1 MRHDTVT
8 KDASPKKQIF
18 THFAQIAKAM
28 ASPNRLELLEALAQG
43 ERSVEK
49 LAVATGMPIANTSHH
64 LQVLR
69 EGGLVRSRKQGVQV
83 FYRLSDDEI
92 PQMLG
97 CLQRVGERHF
107 AEVELIVREH
117 FASRDGLQPVTHREL
132 TMLLK
137 SGEALLL
144 DVRPSEEYEAGHIP
158 GAMNVPIETLLRR
171 VIEFPQN
178 KEVVAYCRGP
188 YCMMAFE
195 AVKRLRKRGFR
206 ARRLEDGFPE
216 WKSGGRPVAIGD
228 EARHAGGGR

>member
-1 MRHDTVT
+1 MTT
-8 KDASPKKQIF
+8 GISPKKQLF

-49 LAVATGMPIANTSHH
+49 LAQATGMPIANTSHH

-69 EGGLVRSRKQGVQV
+69 EGGLVRSRKEGVQV
-83 FYRLSDDEI
+83 IYSLSDDEI

-97 CLQRVGERHF
+97 CLQRVGERHL

-117 FASRDGLQPVTHREL
+117 FASDEGLRPVNHQEL
-132 TMLLK
+132 TALLK
-137 SGEALLL
+137 SGEALII
-144 DVRPSEEYEAGHIP
+144 DVRPPGEYEAGHIP
-158 GAMNVPIETLLRR
+158 GAVNVPIETLPRR
-171 VIEFPQN
+171 LAEFPQR

-188 YCMMAFE
+188 YCMLAVE
-195 AVKRLRKRGFR
+195 AVKRLRKRGYR

-216 WKSGGRPVAIGD
+216 WKAEGRPVAVGK
-228 EARHAGGGR
+228 

>member
-1 MRHDTVT
+1 MTAAT
-8 KDASPKKQIF
+8 SPKKQIF

-49 LAVATGMPIANTSHH
+49 LAVATGMSVANTSHH

-69 EGGLVRSRKQGVQV
+69 EGGLVRTRKEGVQV
-83 FYRLSDDEI
+83 IYRLSDDDI

-97 CLQRVGERHF
+97 CLRRVRERHL

-117 FASRDGLQPVTHREL
+117 FASDDGLRPVNHQEL
-132 TMLLK
+132 TALLK
-137 SGEALLL
+137 SGETLVI
-144 DVRPSEEYEAGHIP
+144 DVRPPEEYEAGHIP
-158 GAMNVPIETLLRR
+158 GAVNIPLKILPQRLAD
-171 VIEFPQN
+171 FPHR

-188 YCMMAFE
+188 YCMLAVE
-195 AVKRLRKRGFR
+195 AVKRLRRRGFR

-216 WKSGGRPVAIGD
+216 WKAEGRPVAVGK
-228 EARHAGGGR
+228 

>member
-1 MRHDTVT
+1 MTT
-8 KDASPKKQIF
+8 GTSPKKQLF

-49 LAVATGMPIANTSHH
+49 LAAATGMPIANTSHH

-69 EGGLVRSRKQGVQV
+69 EGGLVRSRKDGVQV
-83 FYRLSDDEI
+83 IYSLSDDEV

-97 CLQRVGERHF
+97 CLRRVGERHL

-117 FASRDGLQPVTHREL
+117 FASDEGLRPVNHQEL
-132 TMLLK
+132 TALLK
-137 SGEALLL
+137 SGEALII
-144 DVRPSEEYEAGHIP
+144 DVRPPGEYEAGHIP
-158 GAMNVPIETLLRR
+158 GAVNVPIEALPRR
-171 VIEFPQN
+171 LSEFPRR

-188 YCMMAFE
+188 YCMLAVE
-195 AVKRLRKRGFR
+195 AVKRLRKRGYR

-216 WKSGGRPVAIGD
+216 WKAEGRPVTVGK
-228 EARHAGGGR
+228 

>member
-1 MRHDTVT
+1 MTT
-8 KDASPKKQIF
+8 GTSPKKQIF

-49 LAVATGMPIANTSHH
+49 LATATGMPIANTSHH

-69 EGGLVRSRKQGVQV
+69 EGGLVRSRKEGVQV
-83 FYRLSDDEI
+83 IYSLSDDEV

-97 CLQRVGERHF
+97 CLRRVGERHL

-117 FASRDGLQPVTHREL
+117 FASDEGLRPVNHQEL
-132 TMLLK
+132 TALLK
-137 SGEALLL
+137 SGEALII
-144 DVRPSEEYEAGHIP
+144 DVRPPGEYEAGHIP
-158 GAMNVPIETLLRR
+158 GAVNVPIEALPRR
-171 VIEFPQN
+171 LSEFPRR

-188 YCMMAFE
+188 YCMLAVE
-195 AVKRLRKRGFR
+195 AVKRLRKRGYR

-216 WKSGGRPVAIGD
+216 WKAEGRPVAVGK
-228 EARHAGGGR
+228 